1 MEIESHLIFQGY
13 LLHALQRL
21 DCLSARTNE
30 DCGNY
35 LINWHKCNRRLTDYK
50 KKNKV
55 TGVYTKI
62 VCKETLKNAATSSK

>member
-1 MEIESHLIFQGY
+1 M
-13 LLHALQRL
+13 
-21 DCLSARTNE
+21 RTVVII
-30 DCGNY
+30 
-35 LINWHKCNRRLTDYK
+35 LLTDTNATEDLQIIK